1 MPAISTP
8 SAVPTVP
15 IERVTEHILVI
26 RGEKVLLD
34 SDLAELY
41 GVETKVLVQAVKRNG
56 GRFPGDFMF
65 QLDAVEWA
73 ALRSQFVTSKV
84 SDNQPPGR
92 GGRRYAPYAFTE
104 QGVAMLA
111 SVLGSAHA
119 IAVNI
124 SIVRA
129 FVRLREL
136 LSSNKALASKLD
148 DLERKLETHDQAIVG
163 ILTAMRELANPA
175 MPVTTKRPI
184 GFVHHE
190 EKKPEKLKGTAKAS
204 GKAGKR

>member
-1 MPAISTP
+1 MPAIATPPAMP
-8 SAVPTVP
+8 SAPTVP
-15 IERVTEHILVI
+15 LERVTEHILVI

-34 SDLAELY
+34 SDLADLY
-41 GVETKVLVQAVKRNG
+41 GVETKVLVQAVKRNLD
-56 GRFPGDFMF
+56 RFPADFMF
-65 QLDAVEWA
+65 QLDAAEWA

-84 SDNQPPGR
+84 SNKQPTGR

-136 LSSNKALASKLD
+136 LSSNKALASKLAE
-148 DLERKLETHDQAIVG
+148 LERKLETHDQAIVG
-163 ILTAMRELANPA
+163 ILTAMRELANPSL
-175 MPVTTKRPI
+175 PVTTKRPI

-190 EKKPEKLKGTAKAS
+190 EKKPDKPKGTAKAS
-204 GKAGKR
+204 KR